1 MDGPGDGNRCSVS
14 NRAAHL
20 ATHLASMNA
29 HGLTTNLERIA
40 MTQIRSLL
48 IGTAL
53 TAFAVSGAFAQT
65 SAQPDAGA
73 MPTADNAAPAAQG
86 VQPVTPA
93 PQRLTASGSTDPLV
107 QKRDADAKANAE
119 YSASKKASKEQLKEQ
134 QKAAKAQYKQQVR
147 DAKINQKADKQTA
160 NNEMKMNMQG
170 QPSAAQDDSSDVKH

>member
-1 MDGPGDGNRCSVS
+1 
-14 NRAAHL
+14 
-20 ATHLASMNA
+20 
-29 HGLTTNLERIA
+29 

-53 TAFAVSGAFAQT
+53 TAFAASSAFAQNN
-65 SAQPDAGA
+65 AQPDAAA
-73 MPTADNAAPAAQG
+73 MSQQQMAPRADNAAPAAEG

-107 QKRDADAKANAE
+107 QKRTADAKANAE

-134 QKAAKAQYKQQVR
+134 QQAAKAQYKEQVR
-147 DAKINQKADKQTA
+147 DAKLNKKADKQTA

-170 QPSAAQDDSSDVKH
+170 QPAAAQDDPSVEKH